1 MGTCVFYVDEGG
13 SSLPHCEPLKDG
25 QTPLIT
31 LGAVALP
38 LDSWREMDRGLL
50 RLKRHYFPDLLAASK
65 SRDEYFEIK
74 GNDLASPRNAT
85 SERRHA
91 YLEAVLA
98 FIATLNGK
106 CFGVSII
113 KSCLRPTNATSI
125 YTTALQILAER
136 FHSHIEDT
144 PGFNRGIVICDTRKG
159 MGLKKDTQVAV
170 SYLSY
175 LFGHTQGR
183 TLTSLVE
190 APLFADSKITA
201 GLQIAD
207 NFTSALYSTMYAKHC
222 RSVPGGHDY
231 SHMAA
236 HEKSMFPL
244 EYRNPAKRIY
254 GFRTVDH
261 RRMDAAL
268 GMVRKGP

>member
-13 SSLPHCEPLKDG
+13 SPLPHHEPLKVG

-38 LDSWREMDRGLL
+38 LERWRDMDRGLL
-50 RLKRHYFPDLLAASK
+50 RMKRHYFPDLLAASK

-85 SERRHA
+85 SMRRHA
-91 YLEAVLA
+91 YLDAVLGS
-98 FIATLNGK
+98 IATLNGK

-113 KSCLRPTNATSI
+113 KSSPRPTNATSI

-136 FHSHIEDT
+136 FHSFIDDSPEFDQ
-144 PGFNRGIVICDTRKG
+144 GIVICDTRKG

-175 LFGHTQGR
+175 LFGHSRGK
-183 TLTSLVE
+183 TLTTLVE

-207 NFTSALYSTMYAKHC
+207 NFTSALYSLMYAKHC
-222 RSVPGGHDY
+222 AAIPGANDY

-236 HEKSMFPL
+236 HEKNVFAL
-244 EYRNPAKRIY
+244 EYRNTVKRVY
-254 GFRTVDH
+254 GFRAVDH
-261 RRMDAAL
+261 R
-268 GMVRKGP
+268 

>member
-13 SSLPHCEPLKDG
+13 SPLPHAEPLLSG

-38 LDSWREMDRGLL
+38 LERWRDMDRGLL

-74 GNDLASPRNAT
+74 GNDLASPRNAA

-91 YLEAVLA
+91 YLDAVLA
-98 FIATLNGK
+98 FVATLSRK

-113 KSCLRPTNATSI
+113 KSRQHPTNSTSV

-136 FHSHIEDT
+136 FHDYIARAEEYNH
-144 PGFNRGIVICDTRKG
+144 GIVICDTRKG
-159 MGLKKDTQVAV
+159 MGQKKDTQVAV

-175 LFGHTQGR
+175 LFGHEQGR
-183 TLTSLVE
+183 TFTSLVE

-201 GLQIAD
+201 GLQLAD
-207 NFTSALYSTMYAKHC
+207 NFTSALYSITYVKKC
-222 RSVPGGHDY
+222 GTVQGGHDY
-231 SHMAA
+231 SHMLV
-236 HEKSMFPL
+236 HEKRVHQL
-244 EYRNPAKRIY
+244 EYRNAEKRIY
-254 GFRTVDH
+254 GYRTVLH
-261 RRMDAAL
+261 R
-268 GMVRKGP
+268 